1 MPTINPQRINSEV
14 VMVVNIKVYKNCLKM
29 DALRRQQL
37 FKPQHDYENAI
48 ALEFTK
54 RISFVNRISNQ
65 SGRRSIIDREFDLR
79 NDRYKTIRFH
89 IQRLM
94 K

>member
-1 MPTINPQRINSEV
+1 
-14 VMVVNIKVYKNCLKM
+14 MVVNIKVYKKLFKNWCI
-29 DALRRQQL
+29 AAPAV
-37 FKPQHDYENAI
+37 FKPQHDYANAI